1 MPELPEVEVL
11 RRSLESRLV
20 GDVVRRVEVRSPALR
35 EPLDPED
42 LERHLTGRRVERLGR
57 RAKYLLVDVAGG
69 STLVVHLGMSGQ
81 LTLVP
86 AETPPAPHEH
96 LAFHLAGGS
105 RLRLVDPRRF
115 GNAFA
120 LATEELASDRHFVHL
135 GVEPLSEEL
144 SGSFLRQVARGRRGP
159 VKAFLMDAR
168 VMFGVATSTPAR
180 PCSGP
185 GSIRPGRWRASLGSA
200 GTFSRRR
207 CARSSETPSRR
218 AGPRSTTSET
228 AWAKAATSR
237 CRSRCTAGRESPAPA
252 AARRCGAGSRATG
265 APTTATAASGDA
277 PAGDRAAQTPT
288 LRVRAGAP

>member
-11 RRSLESRLV
+11 RRSLEPVLV

-35 EPLDPED
+35 EPLDSEGLD
-42 LERHLTGRRVERLGR
+42 RHLTGRRVERLRR
-57 RAKYLLVDVAGG
+57 RAKYLLVDMAGG
-69 STLVVHLGMSGQ
+69 STLAVHLGMSGQ

-86 AETPPAPHEH
+86 AETPPVPHEH

-168 VMFGVATSTPAR
+168 VMVGVGNIYACEALFRAGVHPTRSVAR
-180 PCSGP
+180 ISRERWDLLAEAVRAVLGDAIEEGGTTLNDFRDGMGESGYFQVSLEVYGREGEPCTRCGE
-185 GSIRPGRWRASLGSA
+185 AV
-200 GTFSRRR
+200 RRR
-207 CARSSETPSRR
+207 VQ
-218 AGPRSTTSET
+218 GNRSTYYCH
-228 AWAKAATSR
+228 R
-237 CRSRCTAGRESPAPA
+237 CQR
-252 AARRCGAGSRATG
+252 
-265 APTTATAASGDA
+265 
-277 PAGDRAAQTPT
+277 
-288 LRVRAGAP
+288 